1 MSAAPPVSN
10 DGQGGLVELSSGHS
24 MSLQTARMMNV
35 SLQRRLHDKVHR
47 IELQHQKTRL
57 ARNIQTRDLKDLLN
71 AIKSQPLEY
80 LEPQNN
86 PRAKQGKGENGS
98 QRVSAQNAGQR
109 HQIPRLLQTSD
120 PDFARKQPN
129 PTELK
134 PPEKTLSIRWR
145 NVAERT
151 PRLVA
156 NGMSL
161 NSTEPTKNPEKSV
174 ADKTTVSQ
182 PLLPGLFPGRAPN
195 NVKGLSP
202 TRSTNEPVRSASV
215 SNMYIKTPSP
225 GGASQPVPT
234 LSFIQLA
241 SQMKAFSLP
250 NLRRKQPVNNNDK
263 PSQIA
268 MATKLTRKQRCAS
281 YSIGMEGEGPASPAP
296 LRLPSLA
303 NDTKWS
309 LSLRR

>member
-1 MSAAPPVSN
+1 MSAAPPMSG
-10 DGQGGLVELSSGHS
+10 DGQGGLVELSNGHS

-57 ARNIQTRDLKDLLN
+57 ARNIETRDLKDLLL

-80 LEPQNN
+80 LEPENN
-86 PRAKQGKGENGS
+86 PRAKQGKSANGP
-98 QRVSAQNAGQR
+98 QRVSAQNGGHR
-109 HQIPRLLQTSD
+109 PQIPRLPRTAD
-120 PDFARKQPN
+120 PDFARKQQN
-129 PTELK
+129 SNAVELK
-134 PPEKTLSIRWR
+134 ILEKKSSIRWR

-161 NSTEPTKNPEKSV
+161 NAMEQAKAQDKGAPEK
-174 ADKTTVSQ
+174 TTQ
-182 PLLPGLFPGRAPN
+182 PVLPGLFPGQVSN
-195 NVKGLSP
+195 NIKRLSP
-202 TRSTNEPVRSASV
+202 TRSGNEPVRSASV

-225 GGASQPVPT
+225 GGASQTVPT

-250 NLRRKQPVNNNDK
+250 NLRKKPVNNNDK

-281 YSIGMEGEGPASPAP
+281 YSIGMEGEGPTSPAP

-309 LSLRR
+309 LSLRK

>member
-98 QRVSAQNAGQR
+98 QRVSAQNSGQR
-109 HQIPRLLQTSD
+109 PQIPRLLQTADQS
-120 PDFARKQPN
+120 N

-134 PPEKTLSIRWR
+134 PPDKTLPIRWR

-161 NSTEPTKNPEKSV
+161 SSMEPTKNPEKSI
-174 ADKTTVSQ
+174 ADKPTVSQ
-182 PLLPGLFPGRAPN
+182 PLLPGLFPGRPTN
-195 NVKGLSP
+195 NSQRLSP
-202 TRSTNEPVRSASV
+202 TRSANEPVRSASV

-225 GGASQPVPT
+225 GGTSQPVPT

>member
-1 MSAAPPVSN
+1 MSAAPPMSG
-10 DGQGGLVELSSGHS
+10 DGQGGLVELSNGHS

-47 IELQHQKTRL
+47 IELQHQRTRL
-57 ARNIQTRDLKDLLN
+57 ARNIETRDLKDLLL

-80 LEPQNN
+80 LEPENN
-86 PRAKQGKGENGS
+86 PRAKHGKSANGP
-98 QRVSAQNAGQR
+98 QRVSG
-109 HQIPRLLQTSD
+109 
-120 PDFARKQPN
+120 
-129 PTELK
+129 
-134 PPEKTLSIRWR
+134 
-145 NVAERT
+145 
-151 PRLVA
+151 
-156 NGMSL
+156 
-161 NSTEPTKNPEKSV
+161 
-174 ADKTTVSQ
+174 
-182 PLLPGLFPGRAPN
+182 
-195 NVKGLSP
+195 
-202 TRSTNEPVRSASV
+202 NEPVRSASV

-225 GGASQPVPT
+225 GGASQTVPT

-250 NLRRKQPVNNNDK
+250 NLRKKPVNNNDK

-281 YSIGMEGEGPASPAP
+281 YSIGMEGEGPTSPAP

-309 LSLRR
+309 LSLRK

>member
-1 MSAAPPVSN
+1 MSAAPPMSN
-10 DGQGGLVELSSGHS
+10 DGQGGLVELSTGHS

-57 ARNIQTRDLKDLLN
+57 AHNIETRDLKDLLN
-71 AIKSQPLEY
+71 AIKSQPVEY
-80 LEPQNN
+80 LDPQNN
-86 PRAKQGKGENGS
+86 PRAKQDKGRNS
-98 QRVSAQNAGQR
+98 PRRQSTHNASHR
-109 HQIPRLLQTSD
+109 PQIPRLPQTAD
-120 PDFARKQPN
+120 PDLARKQPN
-129 PTELK
+129 ATEVT
-134 PPEKTLSIRWR
+134 EKVSSIRWR

-151 PRLVA
+151 PRLAA

-161 NSTEPTKNPEKSV
+161 NATEQTK
-174 ADKTTVSQ
+174 AQDKTAPERTTGLQ
-182 PLLPGLFPGRAPN
+182 PVLPGLFPGKNSN
-195 NVKGLSP
+195 NLRLSP

-215 SNMYIKTPSP
+215 SNMYIKTPTP
-225 GGASQPVPT
+225 GGATQSVPT

-250 NLRRKQPVNNNDK
+250 NLRKRPVNNNDK

-281 YSIGMEGEGPASPAP
+281 YSVGMEGEGSTSPAP

-309 LSLRR
+309 LSLRK